1 MTKIQ
6 GVGVNKRVGVNKGV
20 KAENQ
25 NRKPLLNPKNTGY
38 AAAAAL
44 GLTAIRGF
52 SKSKPIAKSHKILGF
67 ISAGLT
73 LLHIGCV
80 EYLHHKHKKL

>member
-6 GVGVNKRVGVNKGV
+6 GVNKRVGVNKGV

-38 AAAAAL
+38 AAAVAI
-44 GLTAIRGF
+44 GLTGIRGF
-52 SKSKPIAKSHKILGF
+52 TKTKPVAKSHKILGF
-67 ISAGLT
+67 ISIALT

-80 EYLHHKHKKL
+80 EYLHHKYKKM